1 MNTIKFFDCDR
12 EIEAVTSL
20 NDLLVLFINGKTV
33 NFSLKNFTK
42 FDPMTKVYK
51 FIYNNIS
58 YIMEIEF
65 GKTQS
70 ITYIK
75 VV

>member
-42 FDPMTKVYK
+42 FDPITKVYK
-51 FIYNNIS
+51 FIYNNRTLHLLYS
-58 YIMEIEF
+58 KEYF
-65 GKTQS
+65 TD
-70 ITYIK
+70 
-75 VV
+75 